1 METMTEQR
9 TIAGMNVDMKISL
22 GNIIVIGTLLVTI
35 VGGWFSLK
43 GTTEQNTIEIAKNT
57 TRIDRLEQ
65 LNGDNKDRLT
75 RIEVTLQNMSIQIDR
90 AVRVLERVPREE
102 PQR

>member
-1 METMTEQR
+1 MTEQR
-9 TIAGMNVDMKISL
+9 QIAGMDVDMKISL

-43 GTTEQNTIEIAKNT
+43 GSTEQNTIDIAKAT
-57 TRIDRLEQ
+57 TRIDRLETM
-65 LNGDNKDRLT
+65 NGDNKDRLT

-102 PQR
+102 PR